1 MTPPALRGPLPCR
14 FEVKNL
20 RPFPH
25 LALDFVILQFVDKH
39 GVKSF
44 DVVSYSFEP
53 RNTQRGQVAASTRLD
68 WRRVWHFQM
77 VHHGLWDYDLPSAP
91 NLIDIRVN
99 GKDVKAVAQVSK
111 QGFCYVFDRVTD
123 KPIWPNEEARS
134 PVAGARREDVPDAA
148 RSDQAR
154 SLRPTGSH
162 GERRNQLNAGAA
174 QSRRWQFW
182 KVQLRSAV
190 HAAFSRQAD
199 DRDARYRRAARVGQ
213 ARRSTLEPGYFR
225 SHRSRFHTRA
235 SCPSRRYLILTTS
248 GR

>member
-123 KPIWPNEEARS
+123 KPIWPIEEKPVPQS
-134 PVAGARREDVPDAA
+134 PV
-148 RSDQAR
+148 
-154 SLRPTGSH
+154 H
-162 GERRNQLNAGAA
+162 GERTSPTQPVPTKPAPFDRQGVTESDVINLTPELRKAGAGNSGKYNYGPLFTPPSLDKPTIEMPGIA
-174 QSRRWQFW
+174 VRRELVRRGVRPWNRDTLGLIGHASIR
-182 KVQLRSAV
+182 VQAV
-190 HAAFSRQAD
+190 QV
-199 DRDARYRRAARVGQ
+199 VG
-213 ARRSTLEPGYFR
+213 T
-225 SHRSRFHTRA
+225 
-235 SCPSRRYLILTTS
+235 
-248 GR
+248 